1 MVEYLL
7 DVDDVEEEEVKW
19 DEGFRMT
26 IVCFFLPKVSL
37 NARVRC
43 PSLSASLIFVNASL
57 DGETCSL
64 TVPCCVPVQCLSLLL
79 WMYRWSCSGRSDFL
93 STSRPD
99 SHSQPTRAQNHC
111 YALIINDT
119 SVVVVT
125 QSLWTCDSD
134 QWCVLSAGKVSWC
147 GVAQAVSS
155 SSVYSKTSVRQSST
169 PACSSTALAGVVS
182 LRYRL

>member
-1 MVEYLL
+1 MGIATDRLPLASGSPADMISRASQSTVETEDAVEYLL

-64 TVPCCVPVQCLSLLL
+64 TVPCCVPVLSV
-79 WMYRWSCSGRSDFL
+79 SFA
-93 STSRPD
+93 P
-99 SHSQPTRAQNHC
+99 
-111 YALIINDT
+111 
-119 SVVVVT
+119 
-125 QSLWTCDSD
+125 SLECI
-134 QWCVLSAGKVSWC
+134 
-147 GVAQAVSS
+147 
-155 SSVYSKTSVRQSST
+155 
-169 PACSSTALAGVVS
+169 GVV
-182 LRYRL
+182 LQ